1 METIRAT
8 ILKILFFKEASGY
21 KVLVTRPLSGKSL
34 IIVGEFGPEIIPESI
49 ADFHG
54 EYKTHPKYG
63 HQFKAQ
69 AYNMIHNAEELSS
82 IKLFLD
88 SIAPNIGSERSSA
101 IVDFFKNEV
110 VSVLDNTPE
119 RLLEVPG
126 IGDVSYAS
134 LSEAWKKNRKR
145 WDSERVV
152 YSLRA
157 FLVTLGLKE
166 RRIKKVI
173 GYFGGH
179 ELEAE
184 EKIKKNPYQ
193 LVHVEGFGFTTV
205 DYIARKLGI
214 SEESPERLKAFII
227 YCLEIICPSQGH
239 LFYTVPEILGTTY
252 SFCQENNTKFLGK
265 QLLPQDI
272 NDALIGLT
280 DQVVIDE
287 DKVYSMEQYSFEQS
301 SAFLLYQ
308 IMKTDS
314 GIKSLTKAKVEKF
327 ITRFEDQEGITLSEE
342 QKSALYYFV
351 EKKVFVITGAPG
363 TGKTKILKAV
373 VQLAHF
379 TKLRLTCMTPTG
391 ISAKKLAS
399 TIEYEAF
406 TIHRRLGYRGKEW
419 TYNEQ
424 NPFDTDVVILDES
437 SMIDQEVLY
446 RMLSAL
452 NKRTRIVFVG
462 DHNQLPSV
470 GAGNVL
476 RELINCGVLPV
487 VTLDKIFRQDEAS
500 DIIKAAHQIIHG
512 DTSLTLFK
520 EDPKA
525 DIFFMRE
532 REIQEI
538 EKIVVALAAKFK
550 NEKRLFQIITPRNT
564 GPLGVDSL
572 NQILQQALNP
582 DGVGISEMKLTHFV
596 IRKGDRVLVR
606 KNDYENSIF
615 NGDVGKV
622 IDVVPQSINIKI
634 DDMLVNIPLEEIE
647 EKIKLAYAMTCHKS
661 QGLEYP
667 TVILLMVNQHGKNL
681 LQRNLL
687 YTAITRAKKK
697 VIVIGHGSAVERSIN
712 NTSVIKRN
720 TKLGERLCS
729 LQKKNPFSSKPLSE
743 PVSCQ
748 DVTQEEE
755 PSLSEI
761 GKYFPMAITGE

>member
-1 METIRAT
+1 METVRAAIT
-8 ILKILFFKEASGY
+8 KILYYKEASGY
-21 KVLVTRPLSGKSL
+21 KVLVTRPVSGKSL
-34 IIVGEFGPEIIPESI
+34 IIVGEFGPEIVTESI

-63 HQFKAQ
+63 YQFKAQ
-69 AYNMIHNAEELSS
+69 AYTMVHNAEELAS
-82 IKLFLD
+82 IKLFID
-88 SIAPNIGSERSSA
+88 SIAPNIGSERASA
-101 IVDFFKNEV
+101 IVEFFKNDV
-110 VSVLDNTPE
+110 VSIFDNAPE

-126 IGDVSYAS
+126 IGKISYDS
-134 LSEAWKKNRKR
+134 LSEAWKQNREK
-145 WDSERVV
+145 WDAERIV

-157 FLVTLGLKE
+157 FLGTLGLKE
-166 RRIKKVI
+166 RRIKKVLSH
-173 GYFGGH
+173 FGGH
-179 ELEAE
+179 EFDAE
-184 EKIKKNPYQ
+184 DKIRKNPYQ
-193 LVHVEGFGFTTV
+193 LVHIEGFGFSTV

-227 YCLEIICPSQGH
+227 YCLEVICPSQGH
-239 LFYTVPEILGTTY
+239 LFYTVPEILGTIY

-265 QLLPQDI
+265 QILPQDI
-272 NDALIGLT
+272 NDALINLN
-280 DQVVIDE
+280 QVIIDE
-287 DKVYSMEQYSFEQS
+287 EKIYSIEQYNFEQG
-301 SAFLLYQ
+301 SAFILYQ
-308 IMKTDS
+308 IMKTNSDL
-314 GIKSLTKAKVEKF
+314 LTLNREAVEKF
-327 ITRFEDQEGITLSEE
+327 IIEYEKNEDIILSEE
-342 QKSALYYFV
+342 QKTALYYFV
-351 EKKVFVITGAPG
+351 EKKVFTITGPPG
-363 TGKTKILKAV
+363 SGKTTILRAV
-373 VQLAHF
+373 VQLAHK
-379 TKLRLTCMTPTG
+379 TGLKLTCMTPTG

-399 TIEYEAF
+399 TIDYEAF
-406 TIHRRLGYRGKEW
+406 TIHRRLGYRGNQW
-419 TYNEQ
+419 NYNET
-424 NPFDTDVVILDES
+424 NPFDTDVVILDEV
-437 SMIDQEVLY
+437 SMLDQEVLY

-476 RELINCGVLPV
+476 RELINCGGLPV

-512 DTSLTLFK
+512 DTSLSLFK
-520 EDPKA
+520 EEPSA

-532 REIQEI
+532 REISEI
-538 EKIVVALAAKFK
+538 ERIVVALATKFK
-550 NEKRLFQIITPRNT
+550 DEKRLFQIITPRNT

-582 DGVGISEMKLTHFV
+582 ASIGVSEMKLTNFI

-606 KNDYENSIF
+606 KNDYENEIF

-622 IDVVPQSINIKI
+622 IDVVPGSINIKI
-634 DDMLVNIPLEEIE
+634 DDMLINIPLEEIE
-647 EKIKLAYAMTCHKS
+647 EKIKLAYSMTVHKM
-661 QGLEYP
+661 QGSEFP
-667 TVILLMVNQHGKNL
+667 TIILLMVNQHGKNL

-729 LQKKNPFSSKPLSE
+729 LQKKNPSLSKPLLE

-748 DVTQEEE
+748 AAPPEED

-761 GKYFPMAITGE
+761 DKYFPMAITEE